1 MARLILAVYDLTVL
15 GHDSQPVFV
24 AFFFFFFFSFFLSL
38 FSLLQPLKE
47 NTFVIPKSRYD
58 SISTYLSPEGI
69 KYSDIDLVY
78 DTEIYQQL
86 VDAG

>member
-1 MARLILAVYDLTVL
+1 MARLKLAVDDLTCRGHECFVL
-15 GHDSQPVFV
+15 C
-24 AFFFFFFFSFFLSL
+24 L
-38 FSLLQPLKE
+38 FSLSQPLKE
-47 NTFVIPKSRYD
+47 NRFVIPKSRYD

-78 DTEIYQQL
+78 DNEIYQQL

>member
-1 MARLILAVYDLTVL
+1 MARLKLAVGDLTFR
-15 GHDSQPVFV
+15 GHESQPVFV
-24 AFFFFFFFSFFLSL
+24 ICLFFCCCL

-47 NTFVIPKSRYD
+47 NRFVIPKSRYD

-78 DTEIYQQL
+78 DNEIYQQL

>member
-1 MARLILAVYDLTVL
+1 MTLQRTCSLASVCNFITSFVY
-15 GHDSQPVFV
+15 
-24 AFFFFFFFSFFLSL
+24 
-38 FSLLQPLKE
+38 LLQPLKE
-47 NTFVIPKSRYD
+47 NRFVIPKSRYD

-78 DTEIYQQL
+78 DKEIYQQL